1 MAEPSRGTGVRRP
14 ARAAR
19 RGGTGWPPPPQARDR
34 PDSPPEP
41 RYERMP
47 LVIPLGVL
55 FVLAVAMASLFGRMF
70 LIR

>member
-1 MAEPSRGTGVRRP
+1 MGGQSRGADPRRTAP
-14 ARAAR
+14 AER
-19 RGGTGWPPPPQARDR
+19 RRDGGWPPPPQARDHA
-34 PDSPPEP
+34 DAPPEP